1 MKIYIF
7 NRYGTWINCQNSVI
21 LHTSIF
27 YTVKIRCKSWKVR
40 WIKKEKMIIGKVG
53 KISMNIWAKLIW
65 DKSRIIHVK
74 CLVAKSHCY
83 HECRIKIKK
92 IQRGMVWACVHVM
105 GKLNRIELPP

>member
-1 MKIYIF
+1 
-7 NRYGTWINCQNSVI
+7 
-21 LHTSIF
+21 
-27 YTVKIRCKSWKVR
+27 
-40 WIKKEKMIIGKVG
+40 MIIGKVG

-92 IQRGMVWACVHVM
+92 NSERNGVGMRSRK
-105 GKLNRIELPP
+105 GEIKQN